1 MNFIDYSNW
10 FDIDGF
16 HALFSK
22 KQVDFSDIEKRKK
35 FVESLSL
42 DHNRLVMLKQVHSN
56 QVQMVKNPGILDS
69 TDGVISNRK
78 DIVLSVQVADCIP
91 LFLVD
96 RETGYFGLIHS
107 GWRGTAAEIGIKAI
121 YQFQKTGSYTEN
133 ILALMGP
140 SINQCCYEIGPQ
152 VSNRFDSSFFINGTG
167 DRKMFDL
174 KGALKYQ
181 LTQSGLEAGNIMS
194 DDACTYCQEELYF
207 SFRRDGVK
215 SGRMVAIIGWS

>member
-1 MNFIDYSNW
+1 MNYIDYSNW

-22 KQVDFSDIEKRKK
+22 KQVDFSDIEKRKE

-42 DHNRLVMLKQVHSN
+42 DHNGLVMLDQVHSN
-56 QVQMVKNPGILDS
+56 QVKMVKKSGILDS
-69 TDGVISNRK
+69 TDGVISNKK

-121 YQFQKTGSYTEN
+121 SQFQKTGSHTEN

-140 SINQCCYEIGPQ
+140 SINQCCYEIGPE
-152 VSNRFDSSFFINGTG
+152 VSNRFDPSFFINGTG

-181 LTQSGLEAGNIMS
+181 LTQSGLDTGNIMS
-194 DDACTYCQEELYF
+194 DDACTFCQEELYF
-207 SFRRDGVK
+207 SFRRDGIN
-215 SGRMVAIIGWS
+215 SGRMVAITGWR

>member
-1 MNFIDYSNW
+1 MNYIDYSDW
-10 FDIDGF
+10 FDIHGF

-22 KQVDFSDIEKRKK
+22 KQVDFSDIEKRKE

-42 DHNRLVMLKQVHSN
+42 DHNGLVMLKQVHSN
-56 QVQMVKNPGILDS
+56 QVQMVKKPGILDS
-69 TDGVISNRK
+69 TDGVISNKK

-107 GWRGTAAEIGIKAI
+107 GWRGTAAEIGLKAI

-140 SINQCCYEIGPQ
+140 SINQCCY
-152 VSNRFDSSFFINGTG
+152 
-167 DRKMFDL
+167 
-174 KGALKYQ
+174 
-181 LTQSGLEAGNIMS
+181 
-194 DDACTYCQEELYF
+194 
-207 SFRRDGVK
+207 
-215 SGRMVAIIGWS
+215 

>member
-1 MNFIDYSNW
+1 MNYIDYSDW
-10 FDIDGF
+10 FDIHGF

-22 KQVDFSDIEKRKK
+22 KQVDFSDIEKRKE

-42 DHNRLVMLKQVHSN
+42 DHNGLVMPKQVHSN
-56 QVQMVKNPGILDS
+56 QVQMVKKPGILDS

-121 YQFQKTGSYTEN
+121 SQFQKTG
-133 ILALMGP
+133 
-140 SINQCCYEIGPQ
+140 
-152 VSNRFDSSFFINGTG
+152 
-167 DRKMFDL
+167 
-174 KGALKYQ
+174 
-181 LTQSGLEAGNIMS
+181 
-194 DDACTYCQEELYF
+194 
-207 SFRRDGVK
+207 
-215 SGRMVAIIGWS
+215 AIQIIS

>member
-1 MNFIDYSNW
+1 
-10 FDIDGF
+10 
-16 HALFSK
+16 
-22 KQVDFSDIEKRKK
+22 
-35 FVESLSL
+35 
-42 DHNRLVMLKQVHSN
+42 
-56 QVQMVKNPGILDS
+56 MVKNPGIIDS
-69 TDGVISNRK
+69 TDGVISNNK

-96 RETGYFGLIHS
+96 RETGYFALIHS

-121 YQFQKTGSYTEN
+121 SQFQKTGSYTEN

-140 SINQCCYEIGPQ
+140 SINQCCYEIGPE
-152 VSNRFDSSFFINGTG
+152 VSNRFDPSFFINGTG

-194 DDACTYCQEELYF
+194 DDACTYCQKELYF

-215 SGRMVAIIGWS
+215 SGRMVAITGWR

>member
-1 MNFIDYSNW
+1 MNYIDYSDW
-10 FDIDGF
+10 FDIHGF

-22 KQVDFSDIEKRKK
+22 KQVNFSDMEKRKG

-42 DHNRLVMLKQVHSN
+42 NHNGLVMPKQVHSN
-56 QVQMVKNPGILDS
+56 HVQMVKKPGILGS

-78 DIVLSVQVADCIP
+78 DIVLSIQVADFIP

-107 GWRGTAAEIGIKAI
+107 GWRGTAEEIGIKAI
-121 YQFQKTGSYTEN
+121 YQFKKTGSYTEN

-140 SINQCCYEIGPQ
+140 SINQCCYEIGPE

-194 DDACTYCQEELYF
+194 DDSCTYCQEELYF
-207 SFRRDGVK
+207 SFRRDGVN
-215 SGRMVAIIGWS
+215 SGRMVAITGWS